1 MRAGLVAARTVK
13 GMWRTLTARQLA
25 VDMPVPGVLF
35 LLLLLPYAMLGPASA
50 LVLFGMCVALVFR
63 RLSPGFSLAIAWVTA
78 IVQMV
83 LGGPPTFANVA
94 IFGVLYATAA
104 YGTRLVMW
112 LGFASIGLGSLTIT
126 FYVTISPALRSG
138 DWIGWSGELVSG
150 FGVAAFVSS
159 LVSFGLSW
167 SVGLLVRTLSRA
179 RQSRAVAIAAGQE
192 VAAEQERTRIARD
205 MHDVVAH
212 SLAVVV
218 AQADGARYAAR
229 SDPAAAEEALRT
241 IATTAREALAD
252 VRVLLAQLRYQQE
265 DGPQPT
271 LGDLDRLIEQLRA
284 SGLQLVREDS
294 GAPLP
299 LGTAQQ
305 IAVYRIVQE
314 SLTNAL
320 RHADVN
326 RPVTV
331 RFSWTSHGVEL
342 AIVSHLVD
350 AKPRTGIVPLA
361 VPPVGHGIAGMTE
374 RATLGGGWLRAAADD
389 NRFTVTAW
397 LPYAPTG
404 AYPPLILEEPT
415 A

>member
-1 MRAGLVAARTVK
+1 
-13 GMWRTLTARQLA
+13 MWRTLTRRQLA
-25 VDMPVPGVLF
+25 VDIAVPGVLF
-35 LLLLLPYAMLGPASA
+35 LFLLIPYSAQGLPSM
-50 LVLFGMCVALVFR
+50 LVLFGMSVALVLR
-63 RLSPGFSLAIAWVTA
+63 RLSPGFSLAMAWITA
-78 IVQMV
+78 IAQML
-83 LGGPPTFANVA
+83 LGLSPTFANLA
-94 IFGVLYATAA
+94 ILAVLYATAA
-104 YGTRLVMW
+104 YGSRLVMW
-112 LGFASIGLGSLTIT
+112 LGFASILVGSLTIT
-126 FYVTISPALRSG
+126 FYVTAFDSLRTG
-138 DWIGWSGELVSG
+138 DWSGWMTELLSG
-150 FGVAAFVSS
+150 FGAAAFVSS

-167 SVGLLVRTLSRA
+167 SVGLLVRTLGRA
-179 RQSRAVAIAAGQE
+179 RQSRAVAIAANQE

-229 SDPAAAEEALRT
+229 TDPAAAEEALRT

-284 SGLQLVREDS
+284 SGLDVSREDS
-294 GAPLP
+294 GEPLP

-305 IAVYRIVQE
+305 IALYRIVQE

-320 RHADVN
+320 RHADVSK
-326 RPVTV
+326 PVAV
-331 RFSWTSHGVEL
+331 RFSWTSHGVE
-342 AIVSHLVD
+342 ASIVSHLVE
-350 AKPRTGIVPLA
+350 AKTRTGIIPLA

-374 RATLGGGWLRAAADD
+374 RAALGGGWLRADADET
-389 NRFTVTAW
+389 RFTVTAW

-404 AYPPLILEEPT
+404 VHQPIVLEEPT

>member
-1 MRAGLVAARTVK
+1 
-13 GMWRTLTARQLA
+13 
-25 VDMPVPGVLF
+25 
-35 LLLLLPYAMLGPASA
+35 
-50 LVLFGMCVALVFR
+50 
-63 RLSPGFSLAIAWVTA
+63 
-78 IVQMV
+78 
-83 LGGPPTFANVA
+83 
-94 IFGVLYATAA
+94 
-104 YGTRLVMW
+104 
-112 LGFASIGLGSLTIT
+112 
-126 FYVTISPALRSG
+126 
-138 DWIGWSGELVSG
+138 
-150 FGVAAFVSS
+150 
-159 LVSFGLSW
+159 
-167 SVGLLVRTLSRA
+167 
-179 RQSRAVAIAAGQE
+179 
-192 VAAEQERTRIARD
+192 

-271 LGDLDRLIEQLRA
+271 PGDLDRLIEQLRA